1 MDDCLETLKDEE
13 EALWENVECNRHML
27 SRYINPAKLTPYL
40 RQCKVIDE
48 QDEDEVLNSL
58 MLPSKINR
66 AGRLLDILHT
76 KGQRGYVVFLESLE
90 FYYPELYKLVTGK
103 EPTRRFST
111 IVVEE
116 GHEGLT
122 HFLMN
127 EIIKLQQQVKTK
139 DMQRCELLAKSRQLE
154 DERKQLKL
162 NKIELLT
169 FQERY
174 NKMKEERN
182 NYNDEL
188 VKVKD
193 ENYNLAMRYAQLSD
207 EKSMAV
213 IRSRDL
219 QLEIDQLKHRLNKVE
234 EECKLERNQS
244 LKLKNDIENRP
255 KKEQVLEL
263 ERENEMMKTKIQELQ
278 SIIQADKRSLPDS
291 DKAILDILEHDRKE
305 ALEDRHE
312 LVNKIFNLQEE
323 IRHVED
329 LRDKYLEEKEDLEL
343 KCSTLGK
350 DCEMYKHRMNTVMIQ
365 LEEVEKERDQA
376 FRSRDEAQTQYSHCL
391 IEKDKYRK
399 QIRELEERNDE
410 LRIEVVRKEAC
421 IVNLECK
428 LRRLSKDNN
437 FHDQF
442 WAPHY
447 KRDIEVLERVQRRAT
462 KLVKGLE
469 QKSYEER
476 LRELGLFSLEKRRL
490 RGDLIA
496 LYNYLKG
503 GCREVG
509 VGLFSQV
516 TSDRTRGNGL
526 KLRQGRFRLDIR
538 KFFFTERVIKHW
550 NRLPREVVESPSL
563 EVFKGRLDESLP
575 RNLPITIISQTFGTP
590 GPKANGQEADDSST
604 SEESPE
610 DNKFF
615 LPDQARLKRRV
626 NLKGI
631 QINPRAKSPV
641 SMNKTSEFQAV
652 RAQDE
657 DGADA
662 SNGRTDTSS
671 SNSVSISNSISS
683 CEVSKIQ
690 TLRNRNDS
698 IMSTTPEP
706 PGNDSIVRRCKE
718 DAPHCSL
725 VEEDNDSFGYDA
737 LELDD
742 DSHDRQSHGAPSVHS
757 SSSSHQSEGLE
768 AYELEHVNSIFR
780 KFSLERPFRPSVTS
794 VGRIRNS
801 CHTIQRIT
809 LNGDSLNSEITL
821 VGGNDKGSF
830 ISSVKT
836 GSLAEKAGLREGH
849 QILLLEG
856 CIKGEN
862 QSVPLDTCTKE
873 EVHWTIQRCSGP
885 VTLQY
890 KSNHEGYRKLLSELE
905 EGLITSGDSFHIR
918 LNLNIS
924 SQLDCCSLSVK
935 CDEIV
940 HILDTM
946 YQGKCEWLCAR
957 VDPFT
962 DRDLET
968 GTIPS
973 YSRAQQLLLVKL
985 QRLMHRGSRDET
997 ESSYNTLRAL
1007 RNTLQPEEP
1016 APQNDPKASPRL
1028 SRASF
1033 LLGQILQFVSRSEN
1047 KYKRMNSNER
1057 VRIVTGWPSD
1067 LARTS
1072 SEAKKLLPDKLEDLD
1087 SESEINKRLSLI
1099 PYSLVRPIHCERR
1112 RPVLFTPTMLA
1123 KTLVQKL
1130 LNSGGALEFNICK
1143 PDIVTKEE
1151 FLRKQRTETII
1162 FSREKNLNTYE
1173 CIVPANIEAV
1183 TAKNKHCLLEA
1194 GISCTKDLIK
1204 AKIYPIVLFIRVS
1217 EKNIKRFRK
1226 LLPKP
1231 ETEDEFLRMCR
1242 LKEKELEALPCL
1254 YASVEADA
1262 WSSIEDLIRTI
1273 KDRIGEEQRKT
1284 IWIDEDQL

>member
-1 MDDCLETLKDEE
+1 MSTQGAEPEMDDCLETLKDEE

-278 SIIQADKRSLPDS
+278 SIIQADKRGLPDS

-312 LVNKIFNLQEE
+312 LVNKIFNLQED

-437 FHDQF
+437 FLDQ
-442 WAPHY
+442 
-447 KRDIEVLERVQRRAT
+447 
-462 KLVKGLE
+462 
-469 QKSYEER
+469 
-476 LRELGLFSLEKRRL
+476 
-490 RGDLIA
+490 
-496 LYNYLKG
+496 
-503 GCREVG
+503 
-509 VGLFSQV
+509 
-516 TSDRTRGNGL
+516 
-526 KLRQGRFRLDIR
+526 
-538 KFFFTERVIKHW
+538 
-550 NRLPREVVESPSL
+550 
-563 EVFKGRLDESLP
+563 SLP
-575 RNLPITIISQTFGTP
+575 RNLPITVISQAFGTS

-604 SEESPE
+604 SEDSPE

-615 LPDQARLKRRV
+615 LPDQVRLKRRV

-631 QINPRAKSPV
+631 QISPRAKSPV

-657 DGADA
+657 DGAEG
-662 SNGRTDTSS
+662 STGRTDTSS
-671 SNSVSISNSISS
+671 SVSISNSISS
-683 CEVSKIQ
+683 CEVTRIQ

-718 DAPHCSL
+718 DTPHCSL
-725 VEEDNDSFGYDA
+725 VEEDNDSFGCDA

-757 SSSSHQSEGLE
+757 SSSSHQSEGLD

-794 VGRIRNS
+794 VGRIRSS
-801 CHTIQRIT
+801 CHTIQRVT

-821 VGGNDKGSF
+821 LGGNDKGSF

-836 GSLAEKAGLREGH
+836 GSPAEKAGLREGH

-946 YQGKCEWLCAR
+946 YQGRCEWLCAR

-962 DRDLET
+962 DRDLEM

-985 QRLMHRGSRDET
+985 QRLMHRGSKDET
-997 ESSYNTLRAL
+997 ENSYNTLRAL

-1016 APQNDPKASPRL
+1016 APQSDPKTSPRL

-1057 VRIVTGWPSD
+1057 VRIVTGWPSG
-1067 LARTS
+1067 LALSS
-1072 SEAKKLLPDKLEDLD
+1072 SEGKKQLPDKLEDLD
-1087 SESEINKRLSLI
+1087 SESEIDKKLSLI

-1123 KTLVQKL
+1123 KPLVQKL

-1151 FLRKQRTETII
+1151 FLRKQRTETVI

-1231 ETEDEFLRMCR
+1231 EAEDEFLRMCR

-1254 YASVEADA
+1254 YASVEAEA

-1284 IWIDEDQL
+1284 IWVDEDQL